1 FDRIAAHRSIQSV
14 RPGMPIWEIS
24 AKTGEG
30 MDAWLGFLE
39 SRLTDS
45 RQERQ
50 AAATSNEITRDGV

>member
-1 FDRIAAHRSIQSV
+1 
-14 RPGMPIWEIS
+14 MPIWEIS